1 MFCLNSFAKK
11 NATFEKSDFFYD
23 GKNVK
28 KLGFFMKVFTPK
40 KKN

>member
-1 MFCLNSFAKK
+1 MFCFNPFAKK
-11 NATFEKSDFFYD
+11 NATSEKSDFFYG

-28 KLGFFMKVFTPK
+28 KLGFFMKEFAVK